1 MEICYNNSQWDPIPV
16 SARKIKCSWMH
27 LLEMLLRCINA
38 VGCVKKRHA
47 PRCIHKMQ
55 AILSV
60 SLQNLAVL
68 TAALAEPLSVSLWND
83 LADPVF
89 DGVGQ
94 AGSKSRANAFFL
106 VFAARSSFV
115 FYCYSIFLLSF
126 YGLVGIAG
134 QGSSD
139 CSGVNRS
146 LPALHCRP
154 LLIIKTPIIIL
165 IIKWPQ

>member
-1 MEICYNNSQWDPIPV
+1 MTLLIIDLWQFCVCSTRSGVTQCTLIMVLYTWAVCNS
-16 SARKIKCSWMH
+16 AGFTRCSC
-27 LLEMLLRCINA
+27 RT
-38 VGCVKKRHA
+38 
-47 PRCIHKMQ
+47 
-55 AILSV
+55 SV
-60 SLQNLAVL
+60 YLFDSSLQNLAVL

-89 DGVGQ
+89 DGVGL

-126 YGLVGIAG
+126 YGLVGIVG
-134 QGSSD
+134 KGSSD

-154 LLIIKTPIIIL
+154 LLIIKTTIIIL